1 MPNSKDMLIA
11 VTGPNGFIGQHL
23 SSFILEVG
31 LPLREIKLTRAGG
44 VFGIA
49 SIDSATDWSEALADV
64 EVVIHCASRVH
75 VLDDQAADPLA
86 AYRAVNVAGTQR
98 LAIQAA
104 ELGVKRLIFLSS
116 IKVNGEGTSA
126 GNSFNELS
134 PAAPLDP
141 YGISKLEAEQALQ
154 QVSAQTGLEVV
165 IVRPPLVYGPGVRA
179 NFLRLLRLVQRQIPL
194 PLGAVHNQ
202 RSLIY
207 VSNLVSFLTACALQ
221 PAAAGRTFLIAD
233 AEPLPTP
240 ELVQQLA
247 LALKTKPRLLPVPP
261 SLLSLLG
268 RLSGKQAEFSRLTGS
283 LLIDPSEA
291 FQTLNW
297 QPPFSTAE
305 GLQITADWF
314 LASQKAAVVRSN
326 Q

>member
-1 MPNSKDMLIA
+1 MPNSKDLLIA
-11 VTGPNGFIGQHL
+11 VTGSNGFIGQHL

-31 LPLREIKLTRAGG
+31 LPLREIKRTGVGG

-49 SIDSATDWSEALADV
+49 SIDSATDWSEALSGVD
-64 EVVIHCASRVH
+64 VVIHCASRVH
-75 VLDDQAADPLA
+75 VLHDQVADPLA

-104 ELGVKRLIFLSS
+104 QLGVKRLIFLSS
-116 IKVNGEGTSA
+116 IKVNGEGTRSGA
-126 GNSFNELS
+126 SFNGLS

-141 YGISKLEAEQALQ
+141 YGISKLEAEQALH

-165 IVRPPLVYGPGVRA
+165 LVRPPLVYGPGVRA

-207 VSNLVSFLTACALQ
+207 VCNLVSFLAACALQ
-221 PAAAGRTFLIAD
+221 PVAAGRTFLIAD
-233 AEPLPTP
+233 AEPLSTP

-283 LLIDPSEA
+283 LVIDPSEA
-291 FQTLNW
+291 FQSLNW

-314 LASQKAAVVRSN
+314 LASQNATVAHSIP
-326 Q
+326 

>member
-1 MPNSKDMLIA
+1 MLIA
-11 VTGPNGFIGQHL
+11 VTGANGFVGRHL
-23 SSFILEVG
+23 CCH
-31 LPLREIKLTRAGG
+31 LTRVGHQTRFIQRRFAHATFQIPG
-44 VFGIA
+44 
-49 SIDSATDWSEALADV
+49 IDSSTDWSDV
-64 EVVIHCASRVH
+64 LSGVDVVIHCASRVH
-75 VLDDQAADPLA
+75 VLHDQVADPLA

-116 IKVNGEGTSA
+116 IKVNGESTRSGF
-126 GNSFNELS
+126 SFNGLS

-141 YGISKLEAEQALQ
+141 YGISKLEAEQGLY
-154 QVSAQTGLEVV
+154 QVSTQTGLEVV
-165 IVRPPLVYGPGVRA
+165 VVRPPLVYGPGVRA
-179 NFLRLLRLVQRQIPL
+179 NFLRLLRLVQRQVPL
-194 PLGAVHNQ
+194 PLGAVRNQ

-207 VSNLVSFLTACALQ
+207 VGNLVSFLTTCALQ

-233 AEPLPTP
+233 PEPLSTS

-247 LALKTKPRLLPVPP
+247 LALQTKPRLLPVPP

-268 RLSGKQAEFSRLTGS
+268 RVSGKQAEFSRLTGS
-283 LLIDPSEA
+283 LVIDSSEA

-314 LASQKAAVVRSN
+314 LASQTLAFAQSN

>member
-1 MPNSKDMLIA
+1 MVIA
-11 VTGPNGFIGQHL
+11 VTGANGFVGSHL
-23 SSFILEVG
+23 CSH
-31 LPLREIKLTRAGG
+31 LTRECHQPRLIQRRFAQGTFQIPG
-44 VFGIA
+44 
-49 SIDSATDWSEALADV
+49 IDSSTDWSDALSGVD
-64 EVVIHCASRVH
+64 VVIHCASRVH
-75 VLDDQAADPLA
+75 VLDDQVADPLA

-116 IKVNGEGTSA
+116 IKVNGEGTRA
-126 GNSFNELS
+126 GQFFNGLS

-141 YGISKLEAEQALQ
+141 YGISKLEAEQALH
-154 QVSAQTGLEVV
+154 QVSTQTGLEVV

-207 VSNLVSFLTACALQ
+207 VGNLVSFLAACALQ

-233 AEPLPTP
+233 AEPLSTP

-247 LALKTKPRLLPVPP
+247 LALKTKPLLLPAPP

-283 LLIDPSEA
+283 LVIDPSEA

-297 QPPFSTAE
+297 HPPFTTSE

-314 LASQKAAVVRSN
+314 LASQNAILS
-326 Q
+326 QSIP

>member
-1 MPNSKDMLIA
+1 MFIA
-11 VTGPNGFIGQHL
+11 VTGANGFVGRHL
-23 SSFILEVG
+23 CSLLS
-31 LPLREIKLTRAGG
+31 REGHQIRLIQRRFAQGTFQIAG
-44 VFGIA
+44 
-49 SIDSATDWSEALADV
+49 IDSSTDWSDALSGVD
-64 EVVIHCASRVH
+64 VVIHCASRVH
-75 VLDDQAADPLA
+75 VLQDQVADPLA
-86 AYRAVNVAGTQR
+86 AYRVVNVAGTQR

-104 ELGVKRLIFLSS
+104 QLGVKRLIFLSS
-116 IKVNGEGTSA
+116 IKVNGEGTRSGA
-126 GNSFNELS
+126 SFNGLS

-141 YGISKLEAEQALQ
+141 YGISKLEAEQALH

-165 IVRPPLVYGPGVRA
+165 IVRPPLVYGPSVRA

-207 VSNLVSFLTACALQ
+207 VGNLVSFLAACALQ
-221 PAAAGRTFLIAD
+221 PVAAGRTLLIAD
-233 AEPLPTP
+233 AEPLSTS
-240 ELVQQLA
+240 ELVQKLA
-247 LALKTKPRLLPVPP
+247 FALKTKPRLLPVPP

-283 LLIDPSEA
+283 LVIDPTEA

-305 GLQITADWF
+305 GLRITADWF

>member
-1 MPNSKDMLIA
+1 MLIA
-11 VTGPNGFIGQHL
+11 VTGASGFVGRHLCSHL
-23 SSFILEVG
+23 S
-31 LPLREIKLTRAGG
+31 REGHQPRVIQRRFAHGTFQIPG
-44 VFGIA
+44 
-49 SIDSATDWSEALADV
+49 IDSSTDWFDAFSDV
-64 EVVIHCASRVH
+64 DVVIHCASRVH
-75 VLDDQAADPLA
+75 VLDDQVADPLA

-126 GNSFNELS
+126 GQSFNCLS

-141 YGISKLEAEQALQ
+141 YGISKLEAEQALH
-154 QVSAQTGLEVV
+154 QVSTQTGLEVV
-165 IVRPPLVYGPGVRA
+165 VVRPPLVYGPSVRV

-207 VSNLVSFLTACALQ
+207 VGNLVSFLTACALQ

-233 AEPLPTP
+233 AEPLSTP

-291 FQTLNW
+291 FQMLNW

-314 LASQKAAVVRSN
+314 LASQKAAVVQSN

>member
-1 MPNSKDMLIA
+1 MLIA
-11 VTGPNGFIGQHL
+11 VTGANGFVGQHL
-23 SSFILEVG
+23 CSHLSREGHQPRLIQRRFAQGTFQIPGIVSS
-31 LPLREIKLTRAGG
+31 
-44 VFGIA
+44 
-49 SIDSATDWSEALADV
+49 TDWSDALSGVD
-64 EVVIHCASRVH
+64 VVIHCASRVH
-75 VLDDQAADPLA
+75 VLHDQVADPLA

-116 IKVNGEGTSA
+116 IKVNGEGTRSGA
-126 GNSFNELS
+126 SFNGLS

-141 YGISKLEAEQALQ
+141 YGISKLEAEQALH

-202 RSLIY
+202 RSLLY
-207 VSNLVSFLTACALQ
+207 VGNLVSFLTACALQ

-233 AEPLPTP
+233 AEPLSTP

-283 LLIDPSEA
+283 LVIDPSEA

-314 LASQKAAVVRSN
+314 LASQKEAVAQSIP
-326 Q
+326 

>member
-1 MPNSKDMLIA
+1 MLIA
-11 VTGPNGFIGQHL
+11 VTGANGFVGRHLCSHL
-23 SSFILEVG
+23 S
-31 LPLREIKLTRAGG
+31 REEHQIRSIQRRFAHGTFQIPG
-44 VFGIA
+44 
-49 SIDSATDWSEALADV
+49 IDSSTDWFDAFSDV
-64 EVVIHCASRVH
+64 DVVIHCASRVH
-75 VLDDQAADPLA
+75 VLDDQVADPLA

-126 GNSFNELS
+126 GQSFNCLS

-141 YGISKLEAEQALQ
+141 YGISKLEAEQALH
-154 QVSAQTGLEVV
+154 QVSTQTGLEVV
-165 IVRPPLVYGPGVRA
+165 VVRPPLVYGPSVRV

-207 VSNLVSFLTACALQ
+207 VGNLVSFLTACALQ

-233 AEPLPTP
+233 AEPLSTP

-283 LLIDPSEA
+283 LVIDPSEA

-297 QPPFSTAE
+297 HPPFSTAE

-314 LASQKAAVVRSN
+314 LASQNDPVDQLN
-326 Q
+326 P